1 MAAIEAAAH
10 AAPILVKGMSPRRR
24 AAKLDWL
31 REYSGYI
38 EVDYTRF
45 DQTIGEDIIST
56 FEHHVLGVQFARSEH
71 PEYKRALEL
80 AMTTRGVSDLGAA
93 YSRRGGRCS
102 GDAHTSIANGLLNA
116 FLTWVCM
123 RNCPKNNWRSIHEG
137 DDGIIAIRNLS
148 PTDVMGARSMLSLLG
163 FDAKLKS
170 THDLTEVIFCGRR
183 FIDTTKGLMDQ
194 ADVIRTLRKYNASM
208 KQGDPMVLLAKSL
221 SYNYTDGDTPL
232 IGALS
237 YAVCRVLHGKVRGRS
252 KLRKALVRAKDE
264 RWLTSG
270 TSASVWAEHLAH
282 LKPPDPSPEAYAAVC
297 AHEGLSYAEVKAL
310 EEEYL
315 SWITLGHIPSSFSQI
330 QLDWAHE
337 RPHRTPPI
345 GDVRNDTQTTP
356 WDRR

>member
-1 MAAIEAAAH
+1 M
-10 AAPILVKGMSPRRR
+10 LVKGLSPRQR
-24 AAKLDWL
+24 ATRLAWL

-56 FEHHVLGVQFARSEH
+56 FEHHVLGVQFERSEH
-71 PEYKRALEL
+71 PEYRKALDL
-80 AMTTRGVSDLGAA
+80 ALSTRGVSDLGAA

-123 RNCPKNNWRSIHEG
+123 RKCPRDCWRSVHEG

-148 PTDVMGARSMLSLLG
+148 PSDVMGALCMLSMFG
-163 FDAKLKS
+163 FDAKLKM

-183 FIDTTKGLMDQ
+183 FIDTTRGLKDQ

-208 KQGDPMVLLAKSL
+208 KQGDPMVLLLAKSM

-237 YAVCRVLHGKVRGRS
+237 YAVCRILQSQIRGRS
-252 KLRKALVRAKDE
+252 RLRKALVRVRDE

-270 TSASVWAEHLAH
+270 VATSVWSEFLGH
-282 LKPPDPSPEAYAAVC
+282 LKPPDPDPAAYAAIC
-297 AHEGLSYAEVKAL
+297 AHEGLSYAEVKCIEA
-310 EEEYL
+310 EYL
-315 SWITLGHIPSSFSQI
+315 SWIDLGYIPASFRQV
-330 QLDWAHE
+330 QLDWTPEKPGVACYGSATAH
-337 RPHRTPPI
+337 HH
-345 GDVRNDTQTTP
+345 
-356 WDRR
+356 

>member
-1 MAAIEAAAH
+1 MVDPRNISPRSDEFLSTIGPYVAAIEAAAH
-10 AAPILVKGMSPRRR
+10 SAPFLVKGMSPQRR

-56 FEHHVLGVQFARSEH
+56 SEHHVLGVQFGRNEH
-71 PEYKRALEL
+71 PEYRRALEL
-80 AMTTRGVSDLGAA
+80 ALSTRGVSDLGVV

-102 GDAHTSIANGLLNA
+102 GDAHTSIDNGLLNA

-123 RNCPKNNWRSIHEG
+123 RKCPRQCWRSIHEG
-137 DDGIIAIRNLS
+137 DDGIIAIRNLA
-148 PTDVMGARSMLSLLG
+148 PKDVMGALSMLSLLG

-183 FIDTTKGLMDQ
+183 FVDTSRGLMDQ

-208 KQGDPMVLLAKSL
+208 KQGDPMVLLLAKSL

-237 YAVCRVLHGKVRGRS
+237 YAV
-252 KLRKALVRAKDE
+252 
-264 RWLTSG
+264 
-270 TSASVWAEHLAH
+270 
-282 LKPPDPSPEAYAAVC
+282 
-297 AHEGLSYAEVKAL
+297 
-310 EEEYL
+310 
-315 SWITLGHIPSSFSQI
+315 
-330 QLDWAHE
+330 
-337 RPHRTPPI
+337 
-345 GDVRNDTQTTP
+345 
-356 WDRR
+356 